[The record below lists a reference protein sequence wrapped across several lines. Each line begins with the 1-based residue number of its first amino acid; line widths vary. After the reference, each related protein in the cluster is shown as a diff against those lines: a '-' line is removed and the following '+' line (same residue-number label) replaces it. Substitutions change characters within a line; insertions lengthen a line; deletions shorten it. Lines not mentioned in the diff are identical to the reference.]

1 MFTVMPGILIL
12 LAILFTFYGVRTLA
26 KFSWFFGWLR
36 GMIGLCLVTLAV
48 LFVFVGL
55 DLTSYEKILT
65 DKPILTI
72 SFNKQEDQL
81 YAATVVNIEAGGE
94 ENYAIHGDQWQI
106 DARVIRWRG
115 VFQMF
120 GMKPGYRLERISGR
134 YYSLEDERR
143 KPRTIHPLSQSEYGL
158 DTWLWVQENG
168 RLIPV
173 FDAVYGSATYLPMA
187 DGAIY
192 QVSLSASGLVA
203 KPLNRIAKQAVSQW
217 Q

>member
-12 LAILFTFYGVRTLA
+12 LAIVLAFFCVRMLA
-26 KFSWFFGWLR
+26 NTSWFLGWLR
-36 GMIGLCLVTLAV
+36 GTLGLCLAVFAV

-65 DKPILTI
+65 DKPVLTV
-72 SFNKQEDQL
+72 SFTKQEDQR
-81 YAATVVNIEAGGE
+81 YIGTVVSIEEGGE
-94 ENYAIHGDQWQI
+94 QQYEIYGDQWQI

-115 VFQMF
+115 MFQTF
-120 GMKPGYRLERISGR
+120 GMKPGYRLDRITGR
-134 YYSLEDERR
+134 YYSLEEERR
-143 KPRTIHPLSQSEYGL
+143 KPRSVHQLTQSEYGL
-158 DTWLWVQENG
+158 DMWRWVQENG
-168 RLIPV
+168 RLMPI

-203 KPLNRIAKQAVSQW
+203 KPLNRVAEQAVNQW

>member
-12 LAILFTFYGVRTLA
+12 LAIVLAFFCVRMLA
-26 KFSWFFGWLR
+26 NTSWFLGWLR
-36 GMIGLCLVTLAV
+36 GTLGLCLAVFAV

-65 DKPILTI
+65 DKPVLTV
-72 SFNKQEDQL
+72 SFTKQEDQR
-81 YAATVVNIEAGGE
+81 YIGTVVSIEEGGE
-94 ENYAIHGDQWQI
+94 EQYEIYGDQWQI

-115 VFQMF
+115 MFQTF
-120 GMKPGYRLERISGR
+120 GMKPGYRLDRITGR
-134 YYSLEDERR
+134 YYSLEEERR
-143 KPRTIHPLSQSEYGL
+143 KPRSVHQLTQSEYGL
-158 DTWLWVQENG
+158 DMWRWVQENG
-168 RLIPV
+168 RLMPI

-203 KPLNRIAKQAVSQW
+203 KPLNRVAEQAVNQW

>member
-1 MFTVMPGILIL
+1 MFTVLPGILIL
-12 LAILFTFYGVRTLA
+12 FAILFIFYGVRTLA

-36 GMIGLCLVTLAV
+36 GMFGLSLVALAV

-65 DKPILTI
+65 DKPILTV
-72 SFNKQEDQL
+72 SFVKQQDQL
-81 YAATVVNIEAGGE
+81 YTGTVVSIEEGGE
-94 ENYAIHGDQWQI
+94 NNYEVHGDQWQI

-115 VFQMF
+115 MFQMF
-120 GMKPGYRLERISGR
+120 GMKPGYRLDRITGR

-143 KPRTIHPLSQSEYGL
+143 KPRSMHQLAQSEYGL
-158 DTWLWVQENG
+158 DMWRWVQENG
-168 RLIPV
+168 RLIPI
-173 FDAVYGSATYLPMA
+173 FEAVYGSATYLPMA

-203 KPLNRIAKQAVSQW
+203 KPLNRVAEQAVNQW
-217 Q
+217 K